1 MSAENIYEIMEVS
14 KQASKMVED
23 SSVYEEG
30 NSSKALLLILGGML
44 ILGLVLY
51 YNSELKSMKTK
62 SMHNN

>member
-30 NSSKALLLILGGML
+30 NRSKALLLILGGMVVF
-44 ILGLVLY
+44 GVVLY
-51 YNSELKSMKTK
+51 YNNEMKSKKTIR
-62 SMHNN
+62 

>member
-14 KQASKMVED
+14 KQASKLIED

-30 NSSKALLLILGGML
+30 NSSKAILLILGGMVV
-44 ILGLVLY
+44 LGVVLY

>member
-30 NSSKALLLILGGML
+30 NSSKTLLLILGGMVVF
-44 ILGLVLY
+44 GVVLY
-51 YNSELKSMKTK
+51 CNNEMKSKKTTR
-62 SMHNN
+62 

>member
-30 NSSKALLLILGGML
+30 NSSKALLFILGGMVV
-44 ILGLVLY
+44 LGVVLY
-51 YNSELKSMKTK
+51 YNNEMKPKKTIR
-62 SMHNN
+62 

>member
-30 NSSKALLLILGGML
+30 NSNKALLLILGGMVV
-44 ILGLVLY
+44 LGVVLY
-51 YNSELKSMKTK
+51 YNNEMKSKKTIR
-62 SMHNN
+62 